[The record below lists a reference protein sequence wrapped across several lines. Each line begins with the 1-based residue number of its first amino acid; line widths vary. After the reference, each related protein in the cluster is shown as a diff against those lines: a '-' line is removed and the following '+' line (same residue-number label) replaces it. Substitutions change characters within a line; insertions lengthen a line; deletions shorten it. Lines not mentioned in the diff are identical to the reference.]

1 MNRFELWLGPS
12 LRRRYKNALLRPA
25 NWRMITMLSSL
36 DEQAEK
42 KEQDSSNPKDV
53 EDGNRPLDKE
63 R

>member
-36 DEQAEK
+36 DEQAEE
-42 KEQDSSNPKDV
+42 KEQDSPTLKEL
-53 EDGNRPLDKE
+53 EDGNRPLEKE